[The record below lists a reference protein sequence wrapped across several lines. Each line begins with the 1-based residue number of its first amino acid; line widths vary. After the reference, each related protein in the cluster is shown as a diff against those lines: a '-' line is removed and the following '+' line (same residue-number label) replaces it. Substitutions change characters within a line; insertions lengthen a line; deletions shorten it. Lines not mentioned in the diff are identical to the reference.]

1 MPTETSD
8 TKNHGRP
15 FHEILPLVTVIRHI
29 PLINVLGSGFF
40 WNSHDLESTAAP
52 EIARKCGDFLITI
65 PRGRYYYAGFAD
77 GQYGDI
83 AFAYGPDHESGQ
95 RGSAHPFDTGALILG
110 GLHPFFKHPKHS
122 RPLCQFVAD
131 TTVQLAGWRDL
142 FKRFID
148 LCYDGDVIPYL
159 NGDRPPKPAN
169 YWTTPQLPSYHSANI
184 APQAWT
190 WEVVIHSQPEVERGL
205 IAWSCYDDIRKEVVD
220 TLNDFKGK
228 EPTFPAD
235 RIDACLPLLQQC
247 YQHTIGKE
255 PCDVMQQ
262 KIVDWVQ
269 EQIRP
274 KP

>member
-8 TKNHGRP
+8 TKNHARQA
-15 FHEILPLVTVIRHI
+15 HEILPLVTVIRHI
-29 PLINVLGSGFF
+29 PLVNVLGSGFF

-52 EIARKCGDFLITI
+52 EIARKCGEFLITI
-65 PRGRYYYAGFAD
+65 PRSRYYYAGFAD

-83 AFAYGPDHESGQ
+83 AFAYGPDHESEALGC
-95 RGSAHPFDTGALILG
+95 AHPFDTGALILG

-131 TTVQLAGWRDL
+131 TTVELAGWRDL

-148 LCYDGDVIPYL
+148 LCYGGDVFPYL
-159 NGDRPPKPAN
+159 NGDCPPEPSGCWN
-169 YWTTPQLPSYHSANI
+169 ILPFPSCHPDNTAR
-184 APQAWT
+184 QAWT
-190 WEVVIHSQPEVERGL
+190 WEIKIDSRPEVEKGL
-205 IAWSCYDDIRKEVVD
+205 IAWSCFDDIRKDVVD
-220 TLNDFKGK
+220 TLNNFKGK
-228 EPTFPAD
+228 KPAFPAD
-235 RIDACLPLLQQC
+235 RIDACIPLLQQWH
-247 YQHTIGKE
+247 QPTATEE
-255 PCDVMQQ
+255 PCQVMQQ